1 MHSVFRNHMV
11 LVGGLMAGIAL
22 AAPPAFAEE
31 IVIFKSVPSAE
42 EVNNVLFG
50 KGGAEAAGGRTR
62 SLRLGDPS
70 SGAGGARTRAIS
82 MHNSAQDAGAVTPV
96 AQEAPAAAPVA
107 AVNTPE
113 PAAAPSSTGVGL
125 GFNLQFD
132 FDSVDLVS
140 DSKAYID
147 RLGEVLGD
155 PENAGKQL
163 LIVGHTDGS
172 GSDGYNT
179 ELSER
184 RAVAIR
190 NYLTTTWSI
199 DPSLLRIKGA
209 GESQPLDGTDSL
221 DGVNRRVEFFA
232 MN

>member
-1 MHSVFRNHMV
+1 
-11 LVGGLMAGIAL
+11 MAGITL

-62 SLRLGDPS
+62 SLRLGDSS
-70 SGAGGARTRAIS
+70 SGAGLGGTRAIS
-82 MHNSAQDAGAVTPV
+82 MHNSAQDAGVGTPV
-96 AQEAPAAAPVA
+96 AQETPAAAPVA
-107 AVNTPE
+107 TANTSVAAANTSE

-132 FDSVDLVS
+132 FDSVELVS

-147 RLGEVLGD
+147 RLGEVLGNPD
-155 PENAGKQL
+155 NAGKQL

-199 DPSLLRIKGA
+199 DPSLLQIKGA
-209 GESQPLDGTDSL
+209 GESQPLDGTDPL